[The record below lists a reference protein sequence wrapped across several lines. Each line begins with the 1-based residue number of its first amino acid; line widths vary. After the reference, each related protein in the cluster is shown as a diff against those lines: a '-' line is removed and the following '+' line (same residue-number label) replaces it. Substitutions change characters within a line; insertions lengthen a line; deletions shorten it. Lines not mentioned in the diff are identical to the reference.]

1 MDLQEILNQA
11 KNLQTSAMRTH
22 VEFVKCKI
30 QIRKEDV
37 TFAKEVNG
45 SMELKMKSGETIK
58 LEGIAFTEYHMTWNK

>member
-11 KNLQTSAMRTH
+11 KNLQTAAMRTH

-37 TFAKEVNG
+37 IFAKEVNG
-45 SMELKMKSGETIK
+45 SMNVKIKSGETII
-58 LEGIAFTEYHMTWNK
+58 LEGVAFTEYHMTWNK